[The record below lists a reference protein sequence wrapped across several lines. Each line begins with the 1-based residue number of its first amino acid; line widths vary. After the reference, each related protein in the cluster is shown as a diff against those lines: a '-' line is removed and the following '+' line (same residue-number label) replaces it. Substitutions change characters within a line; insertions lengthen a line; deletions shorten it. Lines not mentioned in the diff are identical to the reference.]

1 MANTNLT
8 SIVDTYG
15 CMSNYQE
22 MKAFFANP
30 TNASGIQD
38 ALNKYGTPKENTKSY
53 HTGLGFFGTWHDFCD
68 WQNIGKFYQFAKLSV
83 QLPTLTNPQ
92 TDCIKVASALTTL
105 NAILSTTGT
114 IKDTNVKVALTDAI
128 NDKIADYQT
137 FNTKNSCDTLLK
149 TTSTNTTMKNLGIYA
164 VAGLALVFGIAFA
177 VRISKK

>member
-8 SIVDTYG
+8 TIVDTYG

-22 MKAFFANP
+22 MKSFFANP

-38 ALNKYGTPKENTKSY
+38 ALIKYGTPVANRESY

-83 QLPTLTNPQ
+83 QLPTLKNPQ
-92 TDCIKVASALTTL
+92 VDCASIPSALTTL

-114 IKDTNVKVALTDAI
+114 IKDANVKVALTDAI

-137 FNTKNSCDTLLK
+137 FNTQNSCATLLQ